1 MSRCVEPSGYKW
13 IQTGRKL
20 LCRKTIK
27 TVWLLQ
33 IMRKEFYVLYP
44 QLSQRPRYWKCW
56 HHCNLVSFVVK
67 VILFTSGV
75 FYLSYDDHVYRN
87 CTIHVRVDLLIIILL
102 LFCRHRMG
110 LIPTKRSLELC
121 EKVCASSFCRSAKV
135 FLCSFISFIICKAFI
150 CIPLSHAEWK
160 LLLQISQDILA
171 IHYVWVIELQLNFAT
186 HTYVGLF
193 WLSYFIFF
201 SALTL

>member
-1 MSRCVEPSGYKW
+1 
-13 IQTGRKL
+13 
-20 LCRKTIK
+20 
-27 TVWLLQ
+27 
-33 IMRKEFYVLYP
+33 MRKEFYVLYP

-160 LLLQISQDILA
+160 LLLQISQDILVYCYTLCVGYW
-171 IHYVWVIELQLNFAT
+171 ITTKFCYTYICGTFLVVLFHFLQCFDS
-186 HTYVGLF
+186 VGLAIERTF
-193 WLSYFIFF
+193 GLLETEYNTPQKF
-201 SALTL
+201 SLFSLRD